1 MDSRPSVTGKTTGL
15 SAVLRAI
22 ERAFELRSA
31 VAVRE
36 CLRSRPELLD
46 LLLQVPEHVRE
57 HFGPDVRLVLDMR
70 PDREG
75 FEPPEL
81 FACVV
86 TDMPA
91 EEAWDRMFRLDR
103 EWWIDAADEKP
114 VNLHVE
120 FA

>member
-1 MDSRPSVTGKTTGL
+1 MGSQQTATRKRTEL
-15 SAVLRAI
+15 AAI
-22 ERAFELRSA
+22 ERSFELKSSD
-31 VAVRE
+31 AVRE
-36 CLRSRPELLD
+36 FLVSRPELLD
-46 LLLQVPEHVRE
+46 LLLQIPEHIARR
-57 HFGPDVRLVLDMR
+57 FGPDARLVLDLR

-86 TDMPA
+86 TGLPP
-91 EEAWDRMFRLDR
+91 EEAWGRMWELDR
-103 EWWIDAADEKP
+103 EWWIDAAGEEP

>member
-1 MDSRPSVTGKTTGL
+1 MGSQQTVTGKRSGP
-15 SAVLRAI
+15 SAI
-22 ERAFELRSA
+22 ERCFELRSGG
-31 VAVRE
+31 AVRE
-36 CLRSRPELLD
+36 FLLAHPGLPE
-46 LLLQVPEHVRE
+46 LLLQVPERVRE
-57 HFGPDVRLVLDMR
+57 RFGSDARIVLDMR

-86 TDMPA
+86 TDLPP
-91 EEAWDRMFRLDR
+91 EEAWDRMWELDR
-103 EWWIDAADEKP
+103 EWWIDAAGDKP

>member
-1 MDSRPSVTGKTTGL
+1 MSSQTTVTGKTTEL
-15 SAVLRAI
+15 SAI
-22 ERAFELRSA
+22 EKRFELRSA
-31 VAVRE
+31 GAVRE
-36 CLRSRPELLD
+36 FLLSRPELPE
-46 LLLQVPEHVRE
+46 LLLQVPEHVERR
-57 HFGPDVRLVLDMR
+57 FGPDARLVLDLR

-86 TDMPA
+86 TDLPP
-91 EEAWDRMFRLDR
+91 EEAWDRMWELDR
-103 EWWIDAADEKP
+103 EWWIDAAGDEP

>member
-1 MDSRPSVTGKTTGL
+1 MDSQPTVTGKATELSGVL
-15 SAVLRAI
+15 SAV
-22 ERAFELRSA
+22 ERRFELRSA

-36 CLRSRPELLD
+36 FLLSRSELLD
-46 LLLQVPEHVRE
+46 LLLQVPEHIVRL
-57 HFGPDVRLVLDMR
+57 FGPDARLVLDLR

-86 TDMPA
+86 TGLPP
-91 EEAWDRMFRLDR
+91 EEAWSRMWELDR
-103 EWWIDAADEKP
+103 EWWIDAAGDEP